1 MCTEHILFHV
11 ICVRDAFINFQNV
24 IELIRICCWNQ
35 LYGGRRV
42 PVDFSVSSRVCVC
55 LVFARKFTI
64 ISVFLDDRRHSI
76 RERRVEWNALRPRN
90 IWNMHHYLLLSNYT
104 LACSIWACACV
115 NRKFYSLFFSV
126 FAPRACRS
134 LRRVVRL
141 PRRCV
146 VSHFLFCYSF
156 SVLSWQTY
164 VTIHNTYWFNKH
176 VYEEMNARGF
186 CFHSFFSVFIVWN
199 GDGSRNIVGSTTMWL
214 YHFGIPIRTPHI
226 CRISIFT
233 IMKIHFQ
240 KNLRL

>member
-24 IELIRICCWNQ
+24 IELIRIWCWNQ

-115 NRKFYSLFFSV
+115 NRKFYSLFFFGICTPCMQEST
-126 FAPRACRS
+126 ACS
-134 LRRVVRL
+134 AAASAL
-141 PRRCV
+141 CC
-146 VSHFLFCYSF
+146 FSF
-156 SVLSWQTY
+156 SVLL
-164 VTIHNTYWFNKH
+164 
-176 VYEEMNARGF
+176 
-186 CFHSFFSVFIVWN
+186 FF
-199 GDGSRNIVGSTTMWL
+199 
-214 YHFGIPIRTPHI
+214 
-226 CRISIFT
+226 
-233 IMKIHFQ
+233 
-240 KNLRL
+240 